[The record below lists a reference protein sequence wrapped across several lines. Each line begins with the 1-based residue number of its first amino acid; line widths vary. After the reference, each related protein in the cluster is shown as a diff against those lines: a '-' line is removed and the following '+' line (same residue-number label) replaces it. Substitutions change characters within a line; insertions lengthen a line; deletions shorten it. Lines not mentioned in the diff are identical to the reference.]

1 MQEQVGIERR
11 DEAGWSVLVVTGQVD
26 VATAPKLRQALTEAQ
41 YGGDQRVALDLDGVE
56 FLDSFGLGVIVGGL
70 KRAGTHGGELVIVCS
85 RSRLLHLF
93 EVTRLREIVP
103 IVAALTDHDTA
114 SSGDPR

>member
-1 MQEQVGIERR
+1 MEPLRIERR
-11 DEAGWSVLVVTGQVD
+11 DEDGWTVLTVVGEVD

-41 YGGDQRVALDLDGVE
+41 YGGRDVALDLDGVE

-70 KRAGTHGGELVIVCS
+70 KRAGAHARSLVLICS

-93 EVTRLREIVP
+93 EVTRLQEIVP
-103 IVAALTDHDTA
+103 IAASLADHGAAPSVED
-114 SSGDPR
+114 R

>member
-1 MQEQVGIERR
+1 MEPLRIERR
-11 DEAGWSVLVVTGQVD
+11 EHDGWTVLTVTGEVD

-41 YGGDQRVALDLDGVE
+41 YGGGRHVALDLDGVE

-70 KRAGTHGGELVIVCS
+70 KRAGAHAGSLVLVCS

-93 EVTRLREIVP
+93 EVTRLRDIVP
-103 IVAALTDHDTA
+103 IAASLSEHGPAPA
-114 SSGDPR
+114 SERR